1 MPHTPG
7 PWEVHHWGD
16 NEGDIHGSDGKVV
29 CVMRDGATPQEEDWE
44 GDARLIAAA
53 PEMIAALRDAVDF
66 INGHNE
72 CLSPATH
79 GSDQEWIDYCVSLH
93 KSCADVIAKAEGR
106 E

>member
-16 NEGDIHGSDGKVV
+16 NEGDIRSSDGKLV
-29 CVMRDGATPQEEDWE
+29 CVMRDGATAQEEDWE

-53 PEMIAALRDAVDF
+53 PDLLDALRDTCSELEWLCECHRKCKEEPSDEAYSAVAKA
-66 INGHNE
+66 
-72 CLSPATH
+72 CTVL
-79 GSDQEWIDYCVSLH
+79 
-93 KSCADVIAKAEGR
+93 AKAEGR